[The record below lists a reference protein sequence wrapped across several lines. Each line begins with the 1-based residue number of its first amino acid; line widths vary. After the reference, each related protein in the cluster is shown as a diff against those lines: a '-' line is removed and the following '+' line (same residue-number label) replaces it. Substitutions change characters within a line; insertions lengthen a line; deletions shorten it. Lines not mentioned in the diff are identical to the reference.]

1 MRELL
6 EQLCAGRSLDRAT
19 ARDLFRQVV
28 EGAVPDVLLAAILTA
43 LKIKGETAG
52 ELAGAAEA
60 LRGSALPV
68 GELPFPVA
76 DSCGTGGDGTGTVN
90 ASTAAAL
97 VCAACGLRVAKHGN
111 RSVSSACGSAD
122 VLEACGVAVDGDPAF
137 VRRSLDELGIGF
149 LFAPRFHPG
158 VRHAMPVRRALGV
171 RTIFN
176 LLGPLCNPASPRFQ
190 LLGVYDAALC
200 RPVAETLGLLGC
212 GRALVV
218 HGDGLDEI
226 ALHGPTTAVLL
237 DGGRLDAFVL
247 DPAHAGFERAPVEA
261 LRGGD
266 TAHNAAWLRGILRGG
281 GSPVHNRWVALNAG
295 ALLWVAGEAGDLRD
309 GARRALDT
317 LERGLA
323 APLLERWAALSRS
336 FRYTEGES

>member
-6 EQLCAGRSLDRAT
+6 EHLCAGRSLDRDA
-19 ARDLFRQVV
+19 ARDLFRRVV
-28 EGAVPDVLLAAILTA
+28 EGAVPESVLAAILTA
-43 LKIKGETAG
+43 LKVKGETSG

-60 LRGSALPV
+60 LRSSARSL

-76 DSCGTGGDGTGTVN
+76 DSCGTGGDGSGTVN

-97 VCAACGLRVAKHGN
+97 VCTACGLRVAKHGN

-122 VLEACGVAVDGDPAF
+122 VLEACGVTVDGDPAF
-137 VRRSLDELGIGF
+137 VRRTLETVGIGF

-176 LLGPLCNPASPRFQ
+176 LLGPLCNPAAPRYQ
-190 LLGVYDAALC
+190 LLGVYDGALC

-237 DGGRLDAFVL
+237 DDGRLEAFVL
-247 DPAHAGFERAPVEA
+247 DPAQAGFERAPIEA
-261 LRGGD
+261 LRGGGP
-266 TAHNAAWLRGILRGG
+266 AENAAWLRGMLRGAG
-281 GSPVHNRWVALNAG
+281 DPVHNRWVALNAG
-295 ALLWVAGEAGDLRD
+295 ALLWIAGETGNLRD
-309 GARRALDT
+309 GARRALET
-317 LERGLA
+317 LEQGLA
-323 APLLERWAALSRS
+323 APLLDRWAALSRVCPKP
-336 FRYTEGES
+336 GEAP

>member
-1 MRELL
+1 MREVL
-6 EQLCAGRSLDRAT
+6 EQLCAGRSLERAA

-28 EGAVPDVLLAAILTA
+28 EGSVPEPVLAAVLTA
-43 LKIKGETAG
+43 LKVKGETAG

-60 LRGSALPV
+60 LRSSALPL
-68 GELPFPVA
+68 GDLPFPVA

-97 VCAACGLRVAKHGN
+97 VCAACGVRVAKHGN

-122 VLEACGVAVDGDPAF
+122 VLEACGVRVDGDPAF
-137 VRRSLDELGIGF
+137 VRRALDEVGIGF

-176 LLGPLCNPASPRFQ
+176 LLGPLCNPAAPRYQ

-200 RPVAETLGLLGC
+200 RPVAETLALLGC
-212 GRALVV
+212 ERALVV

-237 DGGRLDAFVL
+237 DGGRLEAFVL
-247 DPAHAGFERAPVEA
+247 DPSHAGFERAPVEA
-261 LRGGD
+261 LRGGG
-266 TAHNAAWLRGILRGG
+266 AAENGAWLRGILRGEG
-281 GSPVHNRWVALNAG
+281 DPVHQHWVALNAG
-295 ALLWVAGEAGDLRD
+295 ALLWVTGETANLRD

-317 LERGLA
+317 LAQGLA
-323 APLLERWAALSRS
+323 APLLDRWVALSRS
-336 FRYTEGES
+336 HRETGGES